1 MAQEKVPK
9 SLAKAATRNMKTIK
23 QYEPSRKHR
32 IDRII
37 NDSKNNKKKTKSPV
51 KKRKPQPEQIELPE
65 KKAHFLANYADKQ
78 NDAYCSVESFERL
91 VYQLEGI
98 RIVLR
103 APTYAKVG
111 RYPYKRRCS
120 KDTSIRDFIENRI
133 KRSINSTYQVYI
145 STDKE
150 FSLDDPISSIRKYHN
165 PNK

>member
-37 NDSKNNKKKTKSPV
+37 SDSKKKKIKPPV
-51 KKRKPQPEQIELPE
+51 KKKKQTREQVELPE
-65 KKAHFLANYADKQ
+65 KKAHFLVNYADKQ
-78 NDAYCSVESFERL
+78 NDAYCSVESFEHL

-98 RIVLR
+98 RVVLR

-120 KDTSIRDFIENRI
+120 KDTSIRDFIEKRI

-145 STDKE
+145 STDQE